1 MTIDNQIKDEKLQY
15 DLNRQA
21 AKISA
26 LSTSKIDEYKYLT
39 GEEMLLSNEKQIIEQ
54 AKCAYSPLGKAFGK
68 QTKLIEDQ
76 IQKQIKATEDNRK
89 QLANTNVNDYKNELL
104 VSKKEKYLRIF
115 VIKSL
120 IK

>member
-1 MTIDNQIKDEKLQY
+1 MTIDNQIKDDKLQY
-15 DLNRQA
+15 DLNREA

-39 GEEMLLSNEKQIIEQ
+39 GEEMLLSNEKQIIER
-54 AKCAYSPLGKAFGK
+54 AKCAYSPLGKAFRK

-76 IQKQIKATEDNRK
+76 IQKQIKAIEDNRK
-89 QLANTNVNDYKNELL
+89 QLGNTNVNDYKNELL

-120 IK
+120 MK